1 MQRSPEERADARAE
15 LARIGETLAR
25 LYAAPDHDEAHVVVL
40 ELRAMELRRRLE
52 GVERGLG
59 PIREDGFY
67 GSGL

>member
-1 MQRSPEERADARAE
+1 MPLSLEERSDARAE
-15 LARIGETLAR
+15 LTRIGETLAR
-25 LYAAPDHDEAHVVVL
+25 LYAAPDRDEAHVLVL

-52 GVERGLG
+52 GAERGLG